1 VGHVIDVMPTLLDVA
16 DADYPKQLD
25 GKEIKPQEGVSLV
38 PSFKADGAGP
48 DRVLFW
54 EHYGRKAVRRGD
66 WKAVSGEK
74 NKWHLYHLKNDPTE
88 LTDLAEEDPAKLEEF
103 KQLWQTWAKRCDVLK

>member
-1 VGHVIDVMPTLLDVA
+1 
-16 DADYPKQLD
+16 
-25 GKEIKPQEGVSLV
+25 V